1 MSLLDRDIDVY
12 APRGILYYE
21 ERFQTRVGTMM
32 YINGE
37 VQGLGSWSKKEKRAI
52 TYQAK
57 STSPEKLSHIKKTN
71 QKTFYGFFFSCSTQ
85 WKEKN
90 SSAENKK
97 FFH

>member
-37 VQGLGSWSKKEKRAI
+37 VQGLGNWSKKEKRAI

-71 QKTFYGFFFSCSTQ
+71 QKTFYVFFFLFHTMER
-85 WKEKN
+85 KE
-90 SSAENKK
+90 
-97 FFH
+97 